1 MACDGHGTGRQNQA
15 GRRHDVILK
24 QRNRLRRCTNLGMQ
38 AGGAAQCGPE
48 SLEWG
53 GVERCAV
60 MHSRPATCTN
70 THNVDTLVTIFTSL
84 MLNDA
89 AADCPAGLLVL

>member
-1 MACDGHGTGRQNQA
+1 MAVGWYWKAEPGRQKD
-15 GRRHDVILK
+15 DVMLEK
-24 QRNRLRRCTNLGMQ
+24 HNRLRRYTNLGMQ
-38 AGGAAQCGPE
+38 AGGVGQCGPE
-48 SLEWG
+48 SLEWA

-60 MHSRPATCTN
+60 MHSRPATCTH
-70 THNVDTLVTIFTSL
+70 THIMDAVVTIFTSL